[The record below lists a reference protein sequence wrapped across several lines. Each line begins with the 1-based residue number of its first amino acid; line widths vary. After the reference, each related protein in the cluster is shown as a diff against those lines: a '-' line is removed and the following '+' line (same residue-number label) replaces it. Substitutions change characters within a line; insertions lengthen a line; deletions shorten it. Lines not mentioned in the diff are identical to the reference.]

1 MVEHLPWPWMVRRF
15 WGRSRGRSPIFGG
28 FLPGATLQSVKCRH
42 GHDLCPKKNKKTTN
56 ILPKKHNKNG
66 TCHVRPIFFFQKH
79 IRLLFLEV
87 RPKTS
92 TQKSHQNRGAG
103 DPPDGFCGGMSMRN
117 KRSSARASVE
127 FKRSSAA
134 LPPIEDGLEG
144 GLSWEMVEIC

>member
-1 MVEHLPWPWMVRRF
+1 MSTMCVPKTYAT
-15 WGRSRGRSPIFGG
+15 SPS
-28 FLPGATLQSVKCRH
+28 P
-42 GHDLCPKKNKKTTN
+42 PKKNTQTTN

-66 TCHVRPIFFFQKH
+66 NPCTSNLFFEKH

-103 DPPDGFCGGMSMRN
+103 DPPDGFCGGMSIRN

-134 LPPIEDGLEG
+134 LPPIEEGLEG
-144 GLSWEMVEIC
+144 GLSWEMVEMLR